1 MQQVSGPPSSL
12 RRLPLDGAGAALY
25 SLYKGFKPFP
35 NLRGEAM
42 LSAKDIMT
50 TEVITVRPETEIVEA
65 TKLLLE
71 NHINGL
77 PVVDDK
83 GKLVGI
89 LCQSD
94 LIVQQKKLPLPSFF
108 TFLDGFIPLTS
119 MKQLEKE
126 IQKAVAT
133 TVSQA
138 MTPDPVT
145 VNPDT
150 GLNSVAALMVDKNFH
165 TLPVVEGGQLVGVVG
180 KEDVIRT
187 LANADPE
194 KQAAAPS

>member
-1 MQQVSGPPSSL
+1 MRNV
-12 RRLPLDGAGAALY
+12 
-25 SLYKGFKPFP
+25 K
-35 NLRGEAM
+35 E
-42 LSAKDIMT
+42 IMT
-50 TEVITVRPETEIVEA
+50 TEVITVRPETEIIEA
-65 TKLLLE
+65 TRLLLE

-77 PVVDDK
+77 PVVDDD
-83 GKLVGI
+83 GKVVGI

-119 MKQLEKE
+119 MKQMEKA

-133 TVSQA
+133 TVAHA

-145 VNPDT
+145 VKPDT
-150 GLNSVAALMVDKNFH
+150 SLNSVAALMVDNNFH
-165 TLPVVEGGQLVGVVG
+165 TLPVVAEGRLVGVVG

-187 LANADPE
+187 LADSGE
-194 KQAAAPS
+194 